1 MKRYIIRQLLFAGL
15 LCLFAQNSWSQET
28 KPAIDYSTMTLEQMR
43 GLTQDDLLQIP
54 FEELVQLVKRFKV
67 SSIDELYQLLLN
79 PTQSTASKKAEEVFN
94 TPLATTVITSK
105 ELEQS
110 GARSIP
116 EALRLAPG
124 VIVREKTNG
133 DYDVHLRGN
142 DNVPPGSDLSNSV
155 NSSTLVMINNRP
167 VYNNFLGATF
177 WETLPIEIEDID
189 RIEIIYGPA
198 SALYGPNAVSGVI
211 HIITKTD
218 AKQGW
223 STTANIQ
230 GGTQNTMIGHA
241 AVTYNRNKL
250 LLGVSGNYQ
259 RMDRFQDT
267 YYVPYLDSYV
277 DGSQVGNINAA
288 TDTTFNASEMTTDYQ
303 KAKEKGALN
312 LFAVYSP
319 NSKTKISYDGA
330 WQNSSV
336 QTAYMDI
343 GSVLSTRESNTFSN
357 NLSLQLG
364 KLDAN
369 LSAVGGHLNAVKG
382 LPGYE
387 YDFNELSGKVGYNIN
402 YKNLLI
408 RPGVDANYSNYSDK
422 AYVDEA
428 NNEGLLNGKVELG
441 TVQGSLRADY
451 TAFKKLRLI
460 GAWTQGYFYQ
470 PGKNYSSYQFAV
482 TYQSNDN
489 TLFRAVA
496 SSSNSSPFILDT
508 YMNKQQTMGGGNG
521 GDPNNP
527 TAASTTL
534 IRKGN
539 PSLNPMEMQMVEL
552 GMRHKFF
559 SNLQV
564 DVSAFY
570 NKSFNYSEWTR
581 DESATQPADPSSTTS
596 ATGTTI
602 TQTVKNIDV
611 ESYQMGLTAK
621 VDYVFNQQ
629 FNASVYGTFQRT
641 YLHHFAVSDSSYF
654 TGLTGGTIDRTT
666 IEQNPVYLTIEH
678 TYTPTFYGGAILNYQ
693 PTSKWNIN
701 TNIYYYTQQK
711 TFYNVRNEFNWLT
724 INPKLIVNLKASY
737 DVNKWLQV
745 YANARNLLNDQSKEF
760 MFTDN
765 TGGTYLLGC
774 KLSF

>member
-1 MKRYIIRQLLFAGL
+1 MKLSITRRLLIQGL
-15 LCLFAQNSWSQET
+15 LCLIIQNSWSQES
-28 KPAIDYSTMTLEQMR
+28 KPALDYSTMTLEQIR

-54 FEELVQLVKRFKV
+54 FEDLVQLVKRFKV

-79 PTQSTASKKAEEVFN
+79 PTQSTASKKSEEVFN
-94 TPLATTVITSK
+94 TPLTTSVITSK
-105 ELEQS
+105 ELEKS

-116 EALRLAPG
+116 EALRLASG

-167 VYNNFLGATF
+167 VYNSFLGATF
-177 WETLPIEIEDID
+177 WETLPVEIGDID
-189 RIEIIYGPA
+189 RIEIIYGAA

-211 HIITKTD
+211 HIITKTE

-223 STTANIQ
+223 STSANVQ
-230 GGTQNTMIGHA
+230 GGTQNSMIGQA
-241 AVTYNRNKL
+241 AVTYNKNKL
-250 LLGVSGNYQ
+250 LLGLSGNYQ
-259 RMDRFQDT
+259 KMNRFQDT
-267 YYVPYLDSYV
+267 YYVPFMDSYV
-277 DGSQVGNINAA
+277 DGSLVGNINAQ
-288 TDTTFNASEMTTDYQ
+288 TDTTFDASDMSTDYQ

-312 LFAVYSP
+312 LFAVYTP
-319 NSKTKISYDGA
+319 NSNTKISYDGA
-330 WQNSSV
+330 WQTSSV

-357 NLSLQLG
+357 NVTLQMG

-387 YDFNELSGKVGYNIN
+387 YDFTELSGRVGYNFT

-408 RPGVDANYSNYSDK
+408 RPGLDANYSNYSDK
-422 AYVDEA
+422 KYVDET
-428 NNEGLLNGKVELG
+428 NNEGLLNGEVELG

-451 TAFKKLRLI
+451 KAFNKLRLI
-460 GAWTQGYFYQ
+460 GAWSQGYFYQ
-470 PGKNYSSYQFAV
+470 PGRNYSSYQFAA
-482 TYQSNDN
+482 TYQSNTN

-527 TAASTTL
+527 APTQMTFT
-534 IRKGN
+534 RKGN
-539 PSLNPMEMQMVEL
+539 KSLQPMEMQMVEL

-570 NKSFNYSEWTR
+570 NKSFNYSEWQR
-581 DESATQPADPSSTTS
+581 DETGIQPIDPSNAAS
-596 ATGTTI
+596 GIGNTI
-602 TQTVKNIDV
+602 TETVKNMAV
-611 ESYQMGLTAK
+611 ESHQLGLTAK
-621 VDYVFNQQ
+621 IDYVFNEQL
-629 FNASVYGTFQRT
+629 NASVYGTIQRT
-641 YLHHFAVSDSSYF
+641 YLHNFVVNDSSF
-654 TGLTGGTIDRTT
+654 FNGLTGGTIDRRI
-666 IEQNPVYLTIEH
+666 IEQNPVNLTIEH
-678 TYTPTFYGGAILNYQ
+678 TYTPTFYGGATFNYQ
-693 PTSKWNIN
+693 PSTKWNIN
-701 TNIYYYTQQK
+701 TNLYYYTQQK
-711 TFYNVRNEFNWLT
+711 TFYNVRTNSIGL
-724 INPKLIVNLKASY
+724 PLI
-737 DVNKWLQV
+737 
-745 YANARNLLNDQSKEF
+745 
-760 MFTDN
+760 
-765 TGGTYLLGC
+765 
-774 KLSF
+774 LS